1 MFLPGA
7 GRTSFFFKE
16 LISQTHKITTDAMGF
31 CALKDNYRVTPVP
44 WSLVCVGGGRQIPP
58 EALSRSVP
66 GPDTVLMSA
75 VACYLREASQQSW
88 GAGSIISPDLQM

>member
-1 MFLPGA
+1 MFLPGP

-16 LISQTHKITTDAMGF
+16 LISQTHKITTDAMGV

-75 VACYLREASQQSW
+75 VACYLRKASPQS
-88 GAGSIISPDLQM
+88 